1 MAINANFYSL
11 SKRKN
16 STKQPTGTPTTFQVK
31 LKSGTSFIS
40 PTLIL
45 NNSGYPNFNYLEFNG
60 NYYFVKDIISTNND
74 LWEIVCEIDAL
85 ATLKTA
91 ILATKAYV
99 LYDSVLNTEI
109 PDNRFPMKTTAIVQT
124 AVEPCPLVPS
134 SGIFILSLTGSHGS
148 TGVYKVTSSELAA
161 LIDDLQWIEDN
172 IFDFNNI
179 PVPSFPSAPSGG
191 TVEQYLNFVGDCLGW
206 VGDWIDYG
214 IKCAVKPFTQF
225 FGSGSIP
232 ENIRECKFIPFSI
245 GNATLSVSPVYLGTF
260 ETQQTLFKLTSETE
274 VKQATINIPWQAND
288 YRRRSPYTEVY
299 LYLPYIGMTR
309 LSSENLSNSTSLNI
323 SYCVGLRDGDL
334 IVTVTSN
341 TGEILGQY
349 SGNIAASVPIGMSN
363 INPAK
368 AAQSILT
375 AAAGA
380 LEGNIASTGMAGI
393 SFADAVTPN
402 FSSIGGLDGVA
413 GIGTNQNITCYTVFH
428 DTIVAPNTEIATIGA
443 PTMAPKALSGLTGY
457 CQCMNAHVEAPYP
470 SIVLAMA
477 DNYLN
482 SGFFIE

>member
-1 MAINANFYSL
+1 MSLTANFYTL
-11 SKRKN
+11 AKRKN
-16 STKQPTGTPTTFQVK
+16 STKQPTGTPTALSVD
-31 LKSGTSFIS
+31 LKSGTSYIS
-40 PTLIL
+40 PTFLLAI
-45 NNSGYPNFNYLEFNG
+45 SSTPTFNYLEFEG
-60 NYYFVKDIISTNND
+60 RYYFIRDIISVRNN

-85 ATLKTA
+85 ATLKTE
-91 ILATKAYV
+91 ILATSAYV
-99 LYDSVLNTEI
+99 LYDSVSNTEI
-109 PDNRFPMKTTAIVQT
+109 PDNRFPMKTTANVQT
-124 AVEPCPLVPS
+124 AVATCPLVPS

-148 TGVYKVTSSELAA
+148 TGVYKVSSSELAA

-179 PVPSFPSAPSGG
+179 PVPSFPTRPSGG
-191 TVEQYLNFVGDCLGW
+191 TIEQWLDFIGQCLGW
-206 VGDWIDYG
+206 VGDWIDYA

-274 VKQATINIPWQAND
+274 VRSTTVNIPWQASD

-309 LSSENLSNSTSLNI
+309 LSSENLSNATSLSI

-349 SGNIAASVPIGMSN
+349 SGNVAASVPIGMSN

-375 AAAGA
+375 AAASA
-380 LEGNIASTGMAGI
+380 IEGNIAGTGMAGI

-413 GIGTNQNITCYTVFH
+413 GIGTNQDITCYTVFH
-428 DTIVAPNTEIATIGA
+428 DTIVAPNTGIATIGA

-457 CQCMNAHVEAPYP
+457 CQCMGAHVSAAAP
-470 SIVLAMA
+470 SVVLSMV